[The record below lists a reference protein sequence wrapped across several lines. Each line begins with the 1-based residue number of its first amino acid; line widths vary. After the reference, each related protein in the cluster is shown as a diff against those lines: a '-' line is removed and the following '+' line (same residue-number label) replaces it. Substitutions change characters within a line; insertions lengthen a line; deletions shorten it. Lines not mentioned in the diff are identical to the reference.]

1 MAWWMIDPSLISMI
15 GNARQAAAK
24 ARLCEEEEKMTPY
37 TDDDPRAGWEFKI
50 IRSATGLFGRPDD
63 LRKTIEEESKAGW
76 EFVEKFDD
84 NRVRLGRSVASRDDD
99 RFLDFDPYRTWIGV
113 SESGMVLRGLVVSAG
128 LGAIILAIF
137 LLSFFRIW

>member
-1 MAWWMIDPSLISMI
+1 
-15 GNARQAAAK
+15 
-24 ARLCEEEEKMTPY
+24 MTPY

-128 LGAIILAIF
+128 LGAIIFAIL